1 MQQVLTAMQGLQS
14 VQIVTRGST
23 PVAARVAAQIALLAH
38 IQAQHALRRAQ
49 IAKLVH
55 IPPREP
61 LCALLVL
68 VDDMQTRK
76 DRPSVTSCLQANIG
90 SAPLA

>member
-1 MQQVLTAMQGLQS
+1 MQVNTAIQVLQS

-23 PVAARVAAQIALLAH
+23 LVAARVAAQIALLAH
-38 IQAQHALRRAQ
+38 FQAQQALRRAQ
-49 IAKLVH
+49 IAELVH

-61 LCALLVL
+61 LCALLVP

-76 DRPSVTSCLQANIG
+76 DRPCAMSCLQANME